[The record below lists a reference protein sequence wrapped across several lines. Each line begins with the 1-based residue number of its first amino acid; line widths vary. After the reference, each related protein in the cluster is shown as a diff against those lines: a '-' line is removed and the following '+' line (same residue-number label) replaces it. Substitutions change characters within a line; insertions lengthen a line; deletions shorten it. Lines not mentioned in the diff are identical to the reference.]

1 MRIFPLPH
9 AWTRVLACLIFT
21 ICSGLF
27 LAGCG
32 CDAPPEDPMAEL
44 RAAFPEGRPEPAGV
58 KERMADPAYKE
69 KISEG
74 ATLFMAKSAVVAQ
87 AREAAEARAKAIAD
101 GLKAANP
108 EADVAPET
116 LEAALAA
123 DAGYQALLESLKQA
137 EAEAEQVRQA
147 NMALIREKSTAR
159 QREYDALRAKLEAEA
174 KPAQK

>member
-1 MRIFPLPH
+1 MRAPH
-9 AWTRVLACLIFT
+9 DV
-21 ICSGLF
+21 
-27 LAGCG
+27 
-32 CDAPPEDPMAEL
+32 
-44 RAAFPEGRPEPAGV
+44 PAGQV
-58 KERMADPAYKE
+58 RQAGLKGVD
-69 KISEG
+69 EG
-74 ATLFMAKSAVVAQ
+74 VVDGVEGLREDLLRFLVPLRHHDGAQ